1 MSEFSFRVDRADLHK
16 TSFDPQYAD
25 AIKSPLKAGEALLC
39 VDAFALT
46 ANNITYGV
54 AGDQIGYWQF
64 FPQALPWG
72 QIPVWG
78 FGTIIASAVERLD
91 VGQRFYGYY
100 PMASHLRVEPAKMSP
115 HGFVCQA
122 EHRRALPQAYNQYSL
137 ASPELGFPPEE
148 DRMRMLLNPLFTTA
162 FLLAAQLK
170 DAEYFS
176 AQCVLLTSAS
186 SKTAMS
192 LAYLLNRYHD
202 VRVVGLTSKPNLDFV
217 QSLGVYESVIAYEA
231 LEQLSVESAALIDIA
246 GNAGVRARLHRHFAD
261 QLHHSSLVGI
271 THYQA
276 DPGERTPLPG
286 AEPTPFFAPSQAE
299 KMIKKDG
306 QDQFRAELA
315 EQWAG
320 FIVHADEWFDLKVVS
335 DGAGLESV
343 YRQVASNPSPT
354 NGYLFERASS

>member
-1 MSEFSFRVDRADLHK
+1 MSAFSFRVDREDLHN
-16 TSFDPQYAD
+16 TSFDSGYVD
-25 AIKSPLKAGEALLC
+25 AIEAPLKKGEALLS

-78 FGTIIASAVERLD
+78 FGTVVASDVETLH
-91 VGQRFYGYY
+91 VGQRFYGYF
-100 PMASHLRVEPAKMSP
+100 PMASHLRVEPGKVSP

-137 ASPELGFPPEE
+137 ATTELGFPPEE

-176 AQCVLLTSAS
+176 AESVLLTSAS

-192 LAYLLNRYHD
+192 LAYLLNRFHN
-202 VRVVGLTSKPNLDFV
+202 VKVVGLTSKPNLDFV
-217 QSLGVYESVIAYEA
+217 QSLGVYQSVIAYEA
-231 LEQLSVESAALIDIA
+231 LEQLSVEPAALIDIA
-246 GNAGVRARLHRHFAD
+246 GNSAVRARLHRRFAD
-261 QLHHSSLVGI
+261 QLRHSSLVGI
-271 THYQA
+271 THYEA
-276 DPGERTPLPG
+276 EPGERVPLPG

-299 KMIKKDG
+299 KMIKEGG
-306 QDQFRAELA
+306 QDRFRAELA

-320 FIVHADEWFDLKVVS
+320 FICHAVDWFDLKVVS
-335 DGAGLESV
+335 DGAGLERV
-343 YRQVASNPSPT
+343 YRDVASNPSPR
-354 NGYLFERASS
+354 NGYLFERASG